1 MTRTGLPT
9 MSDFETARRNMVDGQ
24 LRPTKVTDIRILDA
38 MGTLPREMFVDKSRQ
53 GIAYVDE
60 DIEIA
65 PGRHMMEPV
74 VLARLVQA
82 LDIGSTDSVLVIGAG
97 TGYDAAVIGTLA
109 GPVVAIES
117 DPQLVETASMLINHL
132 GIDNV
137 AVVEAPLADGYAA
150 QAPYDL
156 VFVGGS
162 VPEVPARIADQ
173 VAPGGRIVAVLGGAE
188 NGILGR
194 ACVMTKVEKSLSGR
208 PIFDAGTQPLPGF
221 EAAAEF
227 VF

>member
-1 MTRTGLPT
+1 MRTGFQT
-9 MSDFETARRNMVDGQ
+9 MSDFETARRNMVDSQ

-38 MGTLPREMFVDKSRQ
+38 MGALPREMFVDKSRQ

-82 LDIGSTDSVLVIGAG
+82 LEIGPTDSVLVIGAG
-97 TGYDAAVIGTLA
+97 TGYDAALIGKLA
-109 GPVVAIES
+109 GPVVAVES
-117 DPQLVETASMLINHL
+117 DPKLVETASMLINHL

-137 AVVEAPLADGYAA
+137 AVAEAPLADGYAA

-162 VPEVPARIADQ
+162 VPEIPAGIADQ
-173 VAPGGRIVAVLGGAE
+173 VAMGGRLVAVIGGAE
-188 NGILGR
+188 NGVLGR
-194 ACVMTKVEKSLSGR
+194 ACLMTRIAQGLSSR
-208 PIFDAGTQPLPGF
+208 AIFDAGTRPLPGF
-221 EAAAEF
+221 EASAEF

>member
-1 MTRTGLPT
+1 

-24 LRPTKVTDIRILDA
+24 LRPNKVTDSRILDA
-38 MGTLPREMFVDKSRQ
+38 METLPRETFMDKAHQ

-60 DIEIA
+60 DIEVA
-65 PGRHMMEPV
+65 PGRFLMEPV

-82 LDIGSTDSVLVIGAG
+82 LELEKSDSVLVIGAA
-97 TGYDAAVIGTLA
+97 TGYDAALIGMLA

-117 DPQLVETASMLINHL
+117 DAALVEQSSMVLNHL

-137 AVVEAPLADGYAA
+137 AVIEAPLADGYAG
-150 QAPYDL
+150 QAPYDV
-156 VFVGGS
+156 VFFSGA
-162 VPEVPARIADQ
+162 VPDIPGNTTDQ
-173 VAPGGRIVAVLGGAE
+173 VAPGGRIAAVVSEGE

-194 ACVMTKVEKSLSGR
+194 AHLMMRIDQGLSGR
-208 PIFDAGTQPLPGF
+208 PIFDAGTHALPGF
-221 EAAAEF
+221 EQTPEF

>member
-1 MTRTGLPT
+1 

-74 VLARLVQA
+74 VLARLAQA
-82 LDIGSTDSVLVIGAG
+82 LDIKPTDSVLIIGAG
-97 TGYDAAVIGTLA
+97 TGYDAALIGTLA

-137 AVVEAPLADGYAA
+137 AVVEAPLAEGYAA
-150 QAPYDL
+150 QAPFDL
-156 VFVGGS
+156 MFIGGA
-162 VPEVPARIADQ
+162 VPEVPSQIADQ
-173 VAPGGRIVAVLGGAE
+173 LASGGRIVAVLGGAE

-194 ACVMTKVEKSLSGR
+194 ACLMTKTDQTLSSR